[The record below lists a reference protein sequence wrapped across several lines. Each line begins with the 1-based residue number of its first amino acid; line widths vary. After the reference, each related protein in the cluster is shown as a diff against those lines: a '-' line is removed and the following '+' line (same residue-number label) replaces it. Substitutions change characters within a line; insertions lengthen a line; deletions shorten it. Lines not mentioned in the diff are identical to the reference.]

1 MSTQDFITE
10 LFCRVDDM
18 MQDVV
23 KHPQSSLHPSEVVT
37 LGLLFA
43 FKGVGNRA
51 FYRWIK
57 RDYLPLFPH
66 LPERTRLFRL
76 FAFAAAAHREWTNRF
91 LAEPTIMGASD
102 TYGIELIHPIREGRS
117 PRQIGRKGLSNRRWI
132 EGVKLAL
139 VVNQWGLA
147 VGWDSDTA
155 NHKDNIFRPLVAQY
169 EERMVVLTDTG
180 FHTTPK
186 KGGDPSNMKVCQPNT
201 WNERMV
207 IEDVFAMLTTVC
219 HLKKIGHRVWAY
231 VRARLAFVVAAFN
244 LLTQWNGL
252 QPDEA
257 GVVHLSI
264 AQFSL

>member
-1 MSTQDFITE
+1 
-10 LFCRVDDM
+10 
-18 MQDVV
+18 
-23 KHPQSSLHPSEVVT
+23 VVT

-91 LAEPTIMGASD
+91 LAEPTIMGAAGASD

-169 EERMVVLTDTG
+169 EEEMVVLTDTG

-186 KGGDPSNMKVCQPNT
+186 KGGDPLNMKVCQPDT

-219 HLKKIGHRVWAY
+219 HLKKIGHRVWAYVRARLLRASTSLTCEHVSY

-264 AQFSL
+264 AQFTL